1 MKVKELRQKSK
12 AELTALLAE
21 LKEKNRG
28 FRFDIQ
34 LKQQKNVKEIDK
46 VKKSIA
52 RILTILNE
60 KI

>member
-1 MKVKELRQKSK
+1 MKVKELRQKSS
-12 AELTALLAE
+12 AELTALLAD
-21 LKEKNRG
+21 LKEKYRG

-46 VKKSIA
+46 VKKTIA
-52 RILTILNE
+52 RILTILKE

>member
-1 MKVKELRQKSK
+1 MKVKELRQKSN
-12 AELTALLAE
+12 AELTALLAD
-21 LKEKNRG
+21 LKEKYRG

-46 VKKSIA
+46 VKKTIA
-52 RILTILNE
+52 RILTILKE